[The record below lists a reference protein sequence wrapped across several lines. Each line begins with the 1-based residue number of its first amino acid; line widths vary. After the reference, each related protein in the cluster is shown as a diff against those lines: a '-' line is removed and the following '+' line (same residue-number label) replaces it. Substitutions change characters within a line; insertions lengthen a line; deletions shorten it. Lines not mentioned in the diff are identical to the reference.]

1 MITKFKRY
9 AGWIFLG
16 TVLLIIHKLVENY
29 EFLFAGFG
37 RFAKIMTP
45 FVWGF
50 IITYFLMGL
59 MRWLERRFKLKRV
72 FSFIL
77 TYILFF
83 GMLAL
88 FISIVAPVI
97 AENVMDIARLSP
109 EYAVSIQSYLRE
121 LIAELRVIDTLGL
134 ESYFSENIENASKW
148 ALNFLNTMLNSIIT
162 GVIGFTSW
170 VFKFAF
176 GIIISMYI
184 MINVENF
191 EHSGKRFFLAIYG
204 EERAE
209 KIFEFLNMSDRIFKD
224 FFVGKLIDSTIIG
237 VFCYI
242 GLAIL
247 KAPYV
252 MLLSLIVGIFNMIPY
267 VGPIIGAIPAIVIT
281 LLVDPVKALWVA
293 LFILVL
299 QQLDGNVIGPW
310 VLGGKVGVSPY
321 GIVLA
326 IAIGGGYFGI
336 AGMLVSVPI
345 YKILTIVIGKELNRR
360 IEANKASPSQKWG
373 K

>member
-37 RFAKIMTP
+37 RFAKIITP

-109 EYAVSIQSYLRE
+109 EYAVSI
-121 LIAELRVIDTLGL
+121 
-134 ESYFSENIENASKW
+134 
-148 ALNFLNTMLNSIIT
+148 
-162 GVIGFTSW
+162 
-170 VFKFAF
+170 
-176 GIIISMYI
+176 
-184 MINVENF
+184 
-191 EHSGKRFFLAIYG
+191 
-204 EERAE
+204 
-209 KIFEFLNMSDRIFKD
+209 
-224 FFVGKLIDSTIIG
+224 
-237 VFCYI
+237 
-242 GLAIL
+242 
-247 KAPYV
+247 
-252 MLLSLIVGIFNMIPY
+252 
-267 VGPIIGAIPAIVIT
+267 
-281 LLVDPVKALWVA
+281 
-293 LFILVL
+293 
-299 QQLDGNVIGPW
+299 
-310 VLGGKVGVSPY
+310 
-321 GIVLA
+321 
-326 IAIGGGYFGI
+326 
-336 AGMLVSVPI
+336 
-345 YKILTIVIGKELNRR
+345 
-360 IEANKASPSQKWG
+360 
-373 K
+373 